1 MAVRMVIVS
10 VYTVHIHCVAAA
22 YKFSYLNYKYYPK
35 EIVLFRFLY
44 ILLRSE
50 NLQTIREYKS
60 LKKPEF
66 SQMQQRN
73 QTRSL

>member
-1 MAVRMVIVS
+1 M
-10 VYTVHIHCVAAA
+10 
-22 YKFSYLNYKYYPK
+22 
-35 EIVLFRFLY
+35 LY
-44 ILLRSE
+44 FPFKVKLTYEFTYVKQIMSNIEQSELRKTFFKPLLRSE

-73 QTRSL
+73 QTRSH